1 MGTNQTTMV
10 SLPTQKEIQKDAYEW
25 KRKVINPNMSEELL
39 IHLCKNA
46 VDYELW
52 KELSYLSHLPL
63 EGQAALFEGLL
74 TTRVKSNTSLS
85 ANALTY
91 FTTFSS
97 FQVEAIKI
105 NTEVIL
111 SLDSTRLFNIVSN
124 FGMST
129 RVPAE
134 SINVLW
140 DILLLLPQPQRDKM
154 LNVLPNKKLSIDR
167 LVSAIT
173 DRTYNLQKLAM
184 KRKREVMEYCSEL
197 SGTDVSAL
205 PESWIPNMLGWNWN
219 WT

>member
-1 MGTNQTTMV
+1 MT
-10 SLPTQKEIQKDAYEW
+10 SLPTQKDIQKDTYGW
-25 KRKVINPNMSEELL
+25 KRKVTDPAMSEELL
-39 IHLCKNA
+39 VHLCKNV

-52 KELSYLSHLPL
+52 KELSYLNHLPL

-74 TTRVKSNTSLS
+74 TTRVRSSTSLS

-97 FQVEAIKI
+97 FRVEVIKM
-105 NTEVIL
+105 NAEVIL
-111 SLDSTRLFNIVSN
+111 ALDSTRLFNIVSN

-140 DILLLLPQPQRDKM
+140 DILLLLPQPQRDRM

-167 LVSAIT
+167 LVPAIT
-173 DRTYNLQKLAM
+173 NRTYNLQRLAM
-184 KRKREVMEYCSEL
+184 KRRREVIEYCSEL
-197 SGTDVSAL
+197 SGEDVSTL
-205 PESWIPNMLGWNWN
+205 PESWIPSMLGWEWN
-219 WT
+219 WKPTS